1 VVRDV
6 QFDIAPL
13 LKAMVERGLID
24 PNAMLGLIELGSE
37 AFFSPRN
44 VTLTVEN
51 YAVNLN
57 GNLAV
62 APPAAA
68 ESSTPGQYLEMQPNG
83 STPTSAPVTVTTP
96 ESQKK
101 ANAAATLGAT
111 LGGSTWMAILC
122 IGVMLKL
129 ALD

>member
-13 LKAMVERGLID
+13 LKAMVERSLID

-44 VTLTVEN
+44 VTLTVQN

-68 ESSTPGQYLEMQPNG
+68 QGSTPGQYLEMQPNA
-83 STPTSAPVTVTTP
+83 STPTSAPLTGTDP
-96 ESQKK
+96 ESLKK
-101 ANAAATLGAT
+101 ANSAAAFGAT
-111 LGGSTWMAILC
+111 LRGGVWMAILC
-122 IGVMLKL
+122 AGVMLN
-129 ALD
+129 